1 MAKGTVDGETQPKKK
16 KMSKK
21 RKALIALGVIAGVLV
36 GAWVLVITPAIN
48 NIATEKAQAVLPG
61 AIIEFHAD
69 GAKIT
74 MPTLPD
80 SIAASG
86 VKAKNLVVEL
96 GGLGV
101 DDISGLLA
109 SANSGK
115 LVLPEGTHFSMT
127 ADALA
132 VNASTEITNLEVKGT
147 EKAASITGTISNEL
161 AAQLAEAMKDGKI
174 EGSSAM
180 AGLPLDSIVLTP
192 GVSGTLMEAN
202 VDVAAIL
209 ALLNGQP

>member
-74 MPTLPD
+74 MPTLPA
-80 SIAASG
+80 SIAASSG
-86 VKAKNLVVEL
+86 LKAKNLVVEF

-101 DDISGLLA
+101 DDINGLVA

-115 LVLPEGTHFSMT
+115 LVLPEGTHFSMS
-127 ADALA
+127 ADEF
-132 VNASTEITNLEVKGT
+132 SEFTNFTVVGT
-147 EKAASITGTISNEL
+147 EKTAALTGTISNEL
-161 AAQLAEAMKDGKI
+161 AAQLAELIKDGKI
-174 EGSSAM
+174 EGSSAT

-192 GVSGTLMEAN
+192 GVGGTLMAAN
-202 VDVAAIL
+202 VDVAAML

>member
-21 RKALIALGVIAGVLV
+21 RKFLIALGVIAGVLV
-36 GAWVLVITPAIN
+36 GAWVLVVTPAVN
-48 NIATEKAQAVLPG
+48 KIATEKIQAAGLEG
-61 AIIEFHAD
+61 AIIEIHAD

-74 MPTLPD
+74 LPTLPA
-80 SIAASG
+80 SIAASSG
-86 VKAKNLVVEL
+86 LKAKNLVVEF

-101 DDISGLLA
+101 DDINGLVA

-127 ADALA
+127 ADEF
-132 VNASTEITNLEVKGT
+132 SEFTNLTVVGT
-147 EKAASITGTISNEL
+147 EKTAALTGTITNEL
-161 AAQLAEAMKDGKI
+161 AAQLAELIKDGKI
-174 EGSSAM
+174 EGSSAT

-192 GVSGTLMEAN
+192 GVGGTLMAAN
-202 VDVAAIL
+202 VDVAAML

>member
-48 NIATEKAQAVLPG
+48 NIATEKLQAAGLEG
-61 AIIEFHAD
+61 AIIEIHAD

-74 MPTLPD
+74 MPTLPA
-80 SIAASG
+80 SIAASSG
-86 VKAKNLVVEL
+86 LKAKNLVVEF

-101 DDISGLLA
+101 DDINGLVA

-115 LVLPEGTHFSMT
+115 LVLPEGTHFSMS
-127 ADALA
+127 ADEF
-132 VNASTEITNLEVKGT
+132 SEFTNFTVVGT
-147 EKAASITGTISNEL
+147 EKTAALTGTISNEL
-161 AAQLAEAMKDGKI
+161 AAQLAELIKDGKI
-174 EGSSAM
+174 EGSSAT

-192 GVSGTLMEAN
+192 GVSGTLMAAN
-202 VDVAAIL
+202 VHVAAML

>member
-21 RKALIALGVIAGVLV
+21 RKFLIALGVIVGVAA

-48 NIATEKAQAVLPG
+48 NIATEKLQAAGLEG
-61 AIIEFHAD
+61 AIIEIHAD

-74 MPTLPD
+74 MPTLPA
-80 SIAASG
+80 SIAASSG
-86 VKAKNLVVEL
+86 LKAKNLVVEF

-101 DDISGLLA
+101 DDINGLVA

-115 LVLPEGTHFSMT
+115 LVLPEGTHFSMS
-127 ADALA
+127 ADEF
-132 VNASTEITNLEVKGT
+132 SEFTNFTVVGT
-147 EKAASITGTISNEL
+147 EKTAALTGTISNEL
-161 AAQLAEAMKDGKI
+161 AAQLAELIKDGKI
-174 EGSSAM
+174 EGSSAT

-192 GVSGTLMEAN
+192 GVGGTLMAAN
-202 VDVAAIL
+202 VDVAAML

>member
-48 NIATEKAQAVLPG
+48 NIATEKLQAAGLEG
-61 AIIEFHAD
+61 AIIEIHAD

-74 MPTLPD
+74 MPTLPA
-80 SIAASG
+80 SIAASSG
-86 VKAKNLVVEL
+86 LKAKNLVVEF

-101 DDISGLLA
+101 DDINGLVA

-115 LVLPEGTHFSMT
+115 LVLPEGTHFSMS
-127 ADALA
+127 ADEF
-132 VNASTEITNLEVKGT
+132 SEFTNFTVVGT
-147 EKAASITGTISNEL
+147 EKTAALTGTISNEL
-161 AAQLAEAMKDGKI
+161 AAQLAELIKDGKI
-174 EGSSAM
+174 EGSSAT

-192 GVSGTLMEAN
+192 GVGGTLMAAN
-202 VDVAAIL
+202 VDVAAML